1 MQLPVTKLGA
11 KRLVVSWRELVF
23 GRNKNDF
30 DSDHRRTAPFS
41 IRRKCVATDINDDS
55 DLVPSTKKI
64 DRPTHTS
71 PNSTPIFGDD
81 IQHPRKYQ
89 HHGTH
94 LDLLIF
100 EFSGKEG
107 ACDRYLARADFDN
120 RVGEVEAAKKH
131 DCRGKNRFA
140 GPELREDGCRTNE
153 GLDLMGMKVDHDLLV
168 A

>member
-30 DSDHRRTAPFS
+30 DSGHRRAAPFS
-41 IRRKCVATDINDDS
+41 IRRTCVATDKNDDP
-55 DLVPSTKKI
+55 DLEPSTKKI
-64 DRPTHTS
+64 EYPTHTS

-81 IQHPRKYQ
+81 KQLERKYQ

-100 EFSGKEG
+100 DFSG
-107 ACDRYLARADFDN
+107 
-120 RVGEVEAAKKH
+120 
-131 DCRGKNRFA
+131 
-140 GPELREDGCRTNE
+140 
-153 GLDLMGMKVDHDLLV
+153 
-168 A
+168 